1 MAHLTTLDE
10 LNQQITVLAS
20 VEETDAFFIS
30 VYLNLE
36 DENTDWRET
45 INNRARLL
53 RLILKGDELADFND
67 ALDKVEAWLEAELLP
82 QAKSAAI
89 FVRGTFGGAFM
100 LPMQFAAPLPNWIAV
115 YPTPNIY
122 HLVEL
127 KDNYHRYIVL
137 LAMSDR
143 ASIIEINLGAASIQ
157 AWINYPDIR
166 MRVAQEWGRPHFQVH
181 QKHRGS
187 RYMHEKIK
195 VLDQLVSAGGHT
207 HLILAGDPEITKS
220 ILHALPENLLDKMV
234 DVISASEYD
243 FQDDIVMQTLSSF
256 IEHEEQESCSA
267 VEHLVEG
274 LRSQNLA
281 VAGSADT
288 LTVLRW
294 GEVDTLVMASDYDP
308 EPGWTCTACRSI
320 GFEPPATNTCPRCS
334 ASAVRPMDIREEI
347 LRIAGQL
354 ECTVEVVEHSEA
366 LMSVGGVGCLLR
378 THFDKYIDE
387 QDSPMAESA

>member
-1 MAHLTTLDE
+1 
-10 LNQQITVLAS
+10 
-20 VEETDAFFIS
+20 
-30 VYLNLE
+30 
-36 DENTDWRET
+36 
-45 INNRARLL
+45 
-53 RLILKGDELADFND
+53 
-67 ALDKVEAWLEAELLP
+67 
-82 QAKSAAI
+82 
-89 FVRGTFGGAFM
+89 
-100 LPMQFAAPLPNWIAV
+100 
-115 YPTPNIY
+115 
-122 HLVEL
+122 
-127 KDNYHRYIVL
+127 
-137 LAMSDR
+137 
-143 ASIIEINLGAASIQ
+143 
-157 AWINYPDIR
+157 
-166 MRVAQEWGRPHFQVH
+166 
-181 QKHRGS
+181 
-187 RYMHEKIK
+187 
-195 VLDQLVSAGGHT
+195 
-207 HLILAGDPEITKS
+207 
-220 ILHALPENLLDKMV
+220 MV

-281 VAGSADT
+281 VAGSVDT

-308 EPGWTCTACRSI
+308 EPGLTCTACRSI